1 LNFCSLG
8 GNDPFKLSIN
18 TMIHTMKNIL
28 IVLFLLTGIWACGK
42 KQEEKQQ
49 EAAHQEQE
57 EHHEGEGNIVE
68 LTKAQYETAGVQ
80 LGTASTRNLSAV
92 VTANGVID
100 IPPQNLVSISAPLG
114 GFVRKTELLQGMQVR
129 KGQVLATIEN
139 PDFIQIQQDY
149 LETESKLEYAQQEY
163 SRQLELSKENINA
176 QKVLQQATSE
186 VKTQKARLAGLKER
200 LVTAGINLN
209 TLQKGTIVNSATIH
223 SPISGSV
230 TTVNV
235 NLGKYVNPTDVM
247 FEIVDTDHLHVE
259 LSIFEQDIPK
269 IRLGQL
275 VRFTISNNPGKEY
288 LAKVYLINQ
297 KINED
302 RTVRVHCHLEKDE
315 AGLLPQNFVKAVIEI
330 GANPV
335 LALPDGAIVDFE
347 GASYV
352 FIQHAEAAGTDSTS
366 KQSEGMTFEMIQV
379 IKGVSENGYTQ
390 IKSPQGF
397 ESQKIVLKGA
407 YALLSTLKNSE
418 EEEGGH

>member
-1 LNFCSLG
+1 
-8 GNDPFKLSIN
+8 
-18 TMIHTMKNIL
+18 MKNIL

-49 EAAHQEQE
+49 EQPAHQEQE
-57 EHHEGEGNIVE
+57 HHEGEESNVVE
-68 LTKAQYETAGVQ
+68 LTKAQYETAGVE
-80 LGTASTRNLSAV
+80 LGTASTRNLSDIV
-92 VTANGVID
+92 SANGVID

-114 GFVRKTELLQGMQVR
+114 GFVRKTELLQGMRVK

-235 NLGKYVNPTDVM
+235 NLGRYVNPTDVM

-269 IRLGQL
+269 VKLGQL

-302 RTVRVHCHLEKDE
+302 RTVRVHCHLKKDE
-315 AGLLPQNFVKAVIEI
+315 PGLLPQNFVKAVIEI

-352 FIQHAEAAGTDSTS
+352 FIQRPEAAGSEGTS
-366 KQSEGMTFEMIQV
+366 NESESEGMTFEMFQV
-379 IKGVSENGYTQ
+379 TKGVSENGYTQ
-390 IKSPQGF
+390 IKSPQDF
-397 ESQKIVLKGA
+397 EGQKIVLKGS
-407 YALLSTLKNSE
+407 YALLSKLKNSE
-418 EEEGGH
+418 EEEEGH

>member
-1 LNFCSLG
+1 
-8 GNDPFKLSIN
+8 
-18 TMIHTMKNIL
+18 MIHTMKNIF
-28 IVLFLLTGIWACGK
+28 IVMFLLTGIWACDK

-49 EAAHQEQE
+49 PAHEDKEQHE
-57 EHHEGEGNIVE
+57 EEKGNVVE
-68 LTKAQYETAGVQ
+68 LTKAQYESAAVE
-80 LGTASTRNLSAV
+80 LGPASIRNLSDV
-92 VTANGVID
+92 VLANGVID

-114 GFVRKTELLQGMQVR
+114 GFVRKTELLQGMHVR

-139 PDFIQIQQDY
+139 ADFIQIQQDF

-176 QKVLQQATSE
+176 QKVLQQAASE

-200 LVTAGINLN
+200 LVLAGINLN
-209 TLQKGTIVNSATIH
+209 TLQKGTIVNSAPIH

-269 IRLGQL
+269 IKLGQL
-275 VRFTISNNPGKEY
+275 VRFTVSNNAGKEY

-302 RTVRVHCHLEKDE
+302 RTVRVHCHLVKDE
-315 AGLLPQNFVKAVIEI
+315 PGLLPQNFVKAVIEI

-335 LALPDGAIVDFE
+335 LALADQAIVDFE

-352 FIQHAEAAGTDSTS
+352 FIQRPEAAGSEGTS
-366 KQSEGMTFEMIQV
+366 KESEPEGMTFEMVQV
-379 IKGVSENGYTQ
+379 TKGISENGYTQ
-390 IKSPQGF
+390 IKSPQCF
-397 ESQKIVLKGA
+397 DKQKIVLKGA
-407 YALLSTLKNSE
+407 YALLSKLKNSE
-418 EEEGGH
+418 EEEGE

>member
-1 LNFCSLG
+1 
-8 GNDPFKLSIN
+8 
-18 TMIHTMKNIL
+18 MKNIL
-28 IVLFLLTGIWACGK
+28 VVLFLLAGLWACVK

-49 EAAHQEQE
+49 EPAHQEG
-57 EHHEGEGNIVE
+57 EHHEEEEEGNVVE
-68 LTKAQYETAGVQ
+68 LTKAQYETAAVE
-80 LGTASTRNLSAV
+80 LGQASTRNLSDV

-114 GFVRKTELLQGMQVR
+114 GFVRKTELLQGMQVK
-129 KGQVLATIEN
+129 KGQVLARIEN
-139 PDFIQIQQDY
+139 PDFIQIQQDF

-186 VKTQKARLAGLKER
+186 VKTQKARLSGLRER
-200 LVTAGINLN
+200 LITAGISLN
-209 TLQKGTIVNSATIH
+209 TLEKGTIANSAVIR

-235 NLGKYVNPTDVM
+235 NIGKYVNPTDVM

-269 IRLGQL
+269 IKLGQL
-275 VRFTISNNPGKEY
+275 VRFTVSNNAGKEY

-302 RTVRVHCHLEKDE
+302 RTVRVHCHLEKDDK
-315 AGLLPQNFVKAVIEI
+315 GLLPQNFVKAVIEI

-335 LALPDGAIVDFE
+335 TALPSPAIVDFE
-347 GASYV
+347 GASYI
-352 FIQHAEAAGTDSTS
+352 FIQRPEAAHADSTS
-366 KQSEGMTFEMIQV
+366 EGAESEGMAFEMV
-379 IKGVSENGYTQ
+379 PVTKGVSENGYTQ
-390 IKSPQGF
+390 IKFPQGF
-397 ESQKIVLKGA
+397 DGQNQNIVLKGA
-407 YALLSTLKNSE
+407 YALLSKLKNSE
-418 EEEGGH
+418 EEEGH

>member
-1 LNFCSLG
+1 
-8 GNDPFKLSIN
+8 
-18 TMIHTMKNIL
+18 MKNIL

-57 EHHEGEGNIVE
+57 HHEGEGNVVE
-68 LTKAQYETAGVQ
+68 LTKAQYETAGVE
-80 LGTASTRNLSAV
+80 LGTASTRNLSDV

-114 GFVRKTELLQGMQVR
+114 GFVRKTELLQGMHVR

-139 PDFIQIQQDY
+139 PDFIQIQQDF

-200 LVTAGINLN
+200 LVTAGINLS

-269 IRLGQL
+269 IKLGQL
-275 VRFTISNNPGKEY
+275 VRFTVSNNPGKEY

-315 AGLLPQNFVKAVIEI
+315 PGLLPQNFVKAVIEI

-352 FIQHAEAAGTDSTS
+352 FIQRPEAAGTDSTS
-366 KQSEGMTFEMIQV
+366 KESEGTTFEMIQV
-379 IKGVSENGYTQ
+379 TKGVSENGYTQ